1 MEKVHGVKGRHRK
14 KGGGW
19 CRREEKSGRFGAR
32 REEAEK
38 KADIGR
44 AVFSAA
50 FAWI

>member
-1 MEKVHGVKGRHRK
+1 MWEKVHGVKGRHK

-38 KADIGR
+38 EADTGR
-44 AVFSAA
+44 GVFSAA